1 LPSLA
6 KRKPSPYYINK
17 VLSEL
22 NMHREDAILVDDS
35 TVGILAANR
44 AGIDSVLI
52 GNADADKGLKYES
65 KPTFSV
71 LNIGE
76 LKQVI

>member
-1 LPSLA
+1 MVSLA
-6 KRKPSPYYINK
+6 NRKPSPYYINK

-22 NMHREDAILVDDS
+22 NMHRADVMLVDDS
-35 TVGILAANR
+35 MVGILAANR

-52 GNADADKGLKYES
+52 GNADNGIKYES
-65 KPTFSV
+65 EPTFFV
-71 LNIGE
+71 HNIGE